1 MEFFTVMGKVWTE
14 YSSLF
19 LHGLWMTLYM
29 GALTVLIST
38 VSGSLMAMMHR
49 SSWGIGRFK
58 PLHAAA
64 VVYVEVIRGTPILL
78 QLYFLVPGAGSQRV
92 HLRDDRLLRQ
102 LHSLCL

>member
-58 PLHAAA
+58 PLHATA

-78 QLYFLVPGAGSQRV
+78 QLYFF
-92 HLRDDRLLRQ
+92 
-102 LHSLCL
+102 

>member
-49 SSWGIGRFK
+49 SSWG
-58 PLHAAA
+58 
-64 VVYVEVIRGTPILL
+64 
-78 QLYFLVPGAGSQRV
+78 
-92 HLRDDRLLRQ
+92 DRKV
-102 LHSLCL
+102 

>member
-38 VSGSLMAMMHR
+38 VSRLSDGDDA
-49 SSWGIGRFK
+49 
-58 PLHAAA
+58 PQ
-64 VVYVEVIRGTPILL
+64 
-78 QLYFLVPGAGSQRV
+78 QLG
-92 HLRDDRLLRQ
+92 DRKV
-102 LHSLCL
+102 

>member
-64 VVYVEVIRGTPILL
+64 VVTGAHPGERRSPYSFISSILCCPSG
-78 QLYFLVPGAGSQRV
+78 FRRWISASSPA
-92 HLRDDRLLRQ
+92 
-102 LHSLCL
+102 